1 VKECSEPDIIGLTRE
16 MLDVAEREESVAHAL
31 FDSTQ
36 NNGRL
41 VNFHELLAMINQYES
56 ASARAAS

>member
-1 VKECSEPDIIGLTRE
+1 MKECSEPDIIGLTRE